1 MTPQTNFSKSF
12 FTFACALL
20 TANVANCGETL
31 TAYFYNDS
39 VNGFQLSDAYETHNM
54 GLRYEKGNY
63 YAQLDLGIV
72 SPDMWVYKNQYR
84 EANRSFGEVV
94 TIELGQSVARDS
106 PTSYYCNVKSVGE
119 FGIDKMQDFAHKLL
133 FLQPVNEINDL
144 VRMPDETWFGVGAR
158 FNREVTT
165 PVLGE
170 TIFAADAYVGSDRTS
185 IQVSLSDSMLRNAVT
200 YGYSVGLE
208 AVAYDEIVT
217 AAPIEAELRHVIPF
231 ASFGVEFDLFGY
243 GIFVREILSLPTIA
257 SDDDI
262 FAVLNAGISLKF

>member
-1 MTPQTNFSKSF
+1 MVFV
-12 FTFACALL
+12 FAPASVLSEE
-20 TANVANCGETL
+20 AL

-54 GLRYEKGNY
+54 GLHYQKGDY

-72 SPDMWVYKNQYR
+72 SPDMWVYKNRYR

-94 TIELGQSVARDS
+94 TLELGQSAALNT
-106 PTSYYCNVKSVGE
+106 PTSYYFNVKSVGE

-158 FNREVTT
+158 FNRQVTT

-170 TIFAADAYVGSDRTS
+170 TIFGTDAYLGSDRTS
-185 IQVSLSDSMLRNAVT
+185 IQISLSDSMLRNAVT
-200 YGYSVGLE
+200 YGYSVGFE

-243 GIFVREILSLPTIA
+243 DIFVREILSLPTIA